1 MMTLS
6 QSVVVHAPRDV
17 VFEYVTDPAR
27 LADWIPS
34 MVEAREIVGS
44 GAGQQY
50 EWTYK
55 LAGLLFRGQTV
66 VVEYVPNELSVHQAI
81 GAVTSIWTI
90 QTSSHDGGTELSIK
104 IAYDVPTPVLG
115 RLAERVIVRRDGRN
129 LEMALA
135 NVKDVLEAE

>member
-17 VFEYVTDPAR
+17 VFEHVTDPAR

-81 GAVTSIWTI
+81 GAATSIWTI

>member
-27 LADWIPS
+27 LADWIPP

-81 GAVTSIWTI
+81 GAIVHRNTVNLGSDRL
-90 QTSSHDGGTELSIK
+90 QRLKLLELQHH
-104 IAYDVPTPVLG
+104 
-115 RLAERVIVRRDGRN
+115 RVVCHYLCR
-129 LEMALA
+129 
-135 NVKDVLEAE
+135 VQK